1 MLTNLPKNTR
11 ILVSDD
17 GKLWLRRYLHH
28 TEPSLSNPDQVNAI
42 VYPMGCDSWS
52 YENFNKPGMCPRL
65 TVWTQWKVWTG
76 ETE

>member
-1 MLTNLPKNTR
+1 MSLNNLPKDTR

-28 TEPSLSNPDQVNAI
+28 TEPSLSVQGQINA
-42 VYPMGCDSWS
+42 VVFPMGVDSWA

-65 TVWTQWKVWTG
+65 TVWTQWKVW
-76 ETE
+76 EEE